1 MQTRN
6 IKVGTKFK
14 HMKEEWIC
22 TSNDGFIFEADCLNK
37 NCPMK
42 DLMLIGSSEEVEVI
56 VLEVKII
63 CMEKIFRM

>member
-1 MQTRN
+1 MQTRE

-37 NCPMK
+37 NCPLTGIQRNHQRLVMAK
-42 DLMLIGSSEEVEVI
+42 CSHHLKHFHIQ
-56 VLEVKII
+56 
-63 CMEKIFRM
+63 

>member
-22 TSNDGFIFEADCLNK
+22 TSNDGFMIENADNKQFEGLRDFMNEHPDNK
-37 NCPMK
+37 
-42 DLMLIGSSEEVEVI
+42 DAVI
-56 VLEVKII
+56 VMDGNIEDIVRQIA
-63 CMEKIFRM
+63 